1 MCSSDYIR
9 SSCLLYIREVITHT
23 PSHSFLKAVVDGST
37 TNVSR
42 RLLRNYEGYLRATVQ
57 EARDRETRSIAHTV
71 EEYLA
76 LRRYTG
82 AIIPS
87 FDMILL
93 PLDIPDSVLAD
104 PRINELEMIAAE
116 MVCVANVSLQP
127 LGVIH
132 VLTQTCHL

>member
-1 MCSSDYIR
+1 MSSF
-9 SSCLLYIREVITHT
+9 SS

-37 TNVSR
+37 KQFSR
-42 RLLRNYEGYLRATVQ
+42 RFLKSYEGYLRAMVK
-57 EARDRETRSIAHTV
+57 EAKDRETRAIRTTV

-104 PRINELEMIAAE
+104 PRIKELEMMAIE
-116 MVCVANVSLQP
+116 MVAVANVSALANE
-127 LGVIH
+127 VIL
-132 VLTQTCHL
+132 VLIQM